1 MQNKSMKLVLL
12 GVAAYAIF
20 ASSYIYM
27 NKDNPEMMDW
37 DDRET
42 FNREY
47 IATLALSN
55 EFTRE
60 QIIDKLGA
68 PDINE
73 AKQIS
78 NSEVQVMFY
87 RTQHMHSDSKTTKDE
102 CTPLL
107 FKNGKL
113 VAWGE
118 GAYEQYQALE
128 LNL

>member
-1 MQNKSMKLVLL
+1 MNKRSKLLLL
-12 GVAAYAIF
+12 GFGAYAVF
-20 ASSYIYM
+20 ASSYIYL

-37 DDRET
+37 EDREA

-47 IATLALSN
+47 IATLSLDKN
-55 EFTRE
+55 LTRE
-60 QIIDKLGA
+60 QIIEFLGA

-73 AKQIS
+73 AKQI
-78 NSEVQVMFY
+78 NQAEVQVMFY
-87 RTQHMHSDSKTTKDE
+87 RTQHMKSDSKTTKDE

-113 VAWGE
+113 IAWGE

-128 LNL
+128 FNL